1 VAISL
6 RMDDWMGGCLAWVE
20 SSALVSAG
28 ASWTGTASV
37 VGEYRLGWNE
47 VVGQRSGG
55 LGKGNRPWAPGGTG
69 VHISLDGLV
78 GGYGVRPGWE

>member
-1 VAISL
+1 
-6 RMDDWMGGCLAWVE
+6 
-20 SSALVSAG
+20 
-28 ASWTGTASV
+28 V